1 MDGNDDTNGVKSP
14 TIRLALDILEYIR
27 GKVESGE
34 YSEDDIL
41 RVLTK
46 MHPMSNVEYFNP
58 RDFCNADK
66 AMEMLHLGRNRARF
80 FSLLRRHRIRNY
92 KVNNQPLG
100 YLKADIRKLADE
112 MLE

>member
-1 MDGNDDTNGVKSP
+1 MDSDGECGGKSP
-14 TIRLALDILEYIR
+14 IVRLALDILEHIR
-27 GKVESGE
+27 SKVESGE
-34 YSEDDIL
+34 YSEEDIL

-46 MHPMSNVEYFNP
+46 MHPMNNVEYFNP

-66 AMEMLHLGRNRARF
+66 AMEMLHLGRNRAKF
-80 FSLLRRHRIRNY
+80 FSMLRRHRIKNY

-112 MLE
+112 LLE

>member
-1 MDGNDDTNGVKSP
+1 MDNDGECGGKSP
-14 TIRLALDILEYIR
+14 IVRLALDVLEHIR
-27 GKVESGE
+27 SKVESGE
-34 YSEDDIL
+34 YSEEDIL

-66 AMEMLHLGRNRARF
+66 AMEMLHLGRNRAKF
-80 FSLLRRHRIRNY
+80 FSMLRMHRIKNY

-112 MLE
+112 LLE